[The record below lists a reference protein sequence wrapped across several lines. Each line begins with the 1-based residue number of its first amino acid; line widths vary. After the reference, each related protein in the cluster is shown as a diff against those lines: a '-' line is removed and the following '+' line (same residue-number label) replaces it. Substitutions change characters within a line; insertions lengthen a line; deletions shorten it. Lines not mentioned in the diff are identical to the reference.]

1 MVALEERPEVLRKLK
16 ILQRER
22 DKEVNDNTV
31 LWGYVLLICTFIFFV
46 GAIYAMIVSKFMPLT
61 GNKVSNLNSN
71 FGFIKLPFD
80 IFYILDWIKEDYYY
94 CMLVPATVPVTVIAV
109 YLNWL
114 SLKFFRHN

>member
-16 ILQRER
+16 ILQREKDR
-22 DKEVNDNTV
+22 ENNDTTV

-46 GAIYAMIVSKFMPLT
+46 GTIYAMVVSKFMPHT
-61 GNKVSNLNSN
+61 GNK
-71 FGFIKLPFD
+71 
-80 IFYILDWIKEDYYY
+80 ILDFIKEDYYY
-94 CMLVPATVPVTVIAV
+94 CMLVPATIPVTVIAV